1 MPKSTFYRIS
11 EEKQNRIMNA
21 ARNEFLSVPYSEV
34 SINRIIKE
42 AEIPRGSFYQYFD
55 GKEDLFYFVLQENKN
70 SLLRTVTRE
79 IEKTDGDIFKG
90 IENHIDRLVE
100 FIYYDNSGK
109 VRMLFSEPWIFETI
123 WMAVMKEK
131 TCEGSVSNSLIS
143 KIDCSLLDIDSEEE
157 LMLLVSIL
165 AAVLKDSIGKIF
177 VCSDQID
184 EAVAK
189 DMIRAKI
196 HTLKCHYSKKINGN
210 EG

>member
-21 ARNEFLSVPYSEV
+21 ARKEFLSVPYSEV

-55 GKEDLFYFVLQENKN
+55 GKEDLFYFVLEENKN
-70 SLLRTVTRE
+70 NLFRILIRE

-90 IENHIDRLVE
+90 IENQIDRLVE
-100 FIYYDNSGK
+100 FIYHDNSGK

-157 LMLLVSIL
+157 LLLLISIL
-165 AAVLKDSIGKIF
+165 AAVLKDSIGKIG
-177 VCSDQID
+177 VCSDRMD
-184 EAVAK
+184 EAAAK

-196 HTLKCHYSKKINGN
+196 HTLKCHYSKK
-210 EG
+210 